1 MWLVKRNNNIAAPNS
16 LRTFDQYLD
25 DMWSNFLTAPQFR
38 EEDSVV
44 WAPRMDVKET
54 KDTFEISADL
64 PGLKKEDVKISL
76 KDGVLTISGERKHE
90 NEKQDQDKYYM
101 ERVYGNFSRS
111 FTISSEIKEKEI
123 KANLTDGVLTI
134 TLPKAEK
141 AKPKEI
147 EIQ

>member
-1 MWLVKRNNNIAAPNS
+1 MWLVKRNNNIASPNS